1 MCNNVVVSMQSLVGA
16 FMTISISFIF
26 PAAATFSLH
35 KHEMSSLEKAWAI
48 FVVFVGIMCAAS
60 GTFTA
65 LQALRS
71 ALAA

>member
-1 MCNNVVVSMQSLVGA
+1 MFVQSLVGA

-35 KHEMSSLEKAWAI
+35 KHEMSASEKAWAI
-48 FVVFVGIMCAAS
+48 FVVFTGIMCAAS

-65 LQALRS
+65 FQALQR
-71 ALAA
+71 ALAV